1 MPNFGWLGHVQPW
14 LGCHPTTAVAGLCP
28 AIVAV
33 LWVTGSCLAMV
44 GHDPTF
50 FCFAIFLFNF
60 FFFLFYMRGRMVFSF
75 SIIYLRENGQKVRI

>member
-60 FFFLFYMRGRMVFSF
+60 FLYEGQNCIFIFYYLFEGKWTKGSD
-75 SIIYLRENGQKVRI
+75 LT